1 MIHSELKKTQCLLDT
16 VDCPKT
22 VVLTSQFTIQT
33 VSLQF
38 TENFTVGGSVQSLT
52 CAFEARQ

>member
-1 MIHSELKKTQCLLDT
+1 MIHNEFKKTQCLLDT
-16 VDCPKT
+16 VDSPKA
-22 VVLTSQFTIQT
+22 VVRTSQLTIQT